1 MTDFEMIIIIQ
12 GMIDCLASLGL
23 LFLSILNYKKLV
35 NKCVALVSL

>member
-12 GMIDCLASLGL
+12 GMIDC
-23 LFLSILNYKKLV
+23 LSILNYKKLV